1 MQQREIAEL
10 ISKLSDMDVTNY
22 FKDEIE
28 VLEHQ
33 LKSAGDELA
42 HDIIMSE
49 YNQLAEKIRKEN
61 ESKKL

>member
-10 ISKLSDMDVTNY
+10 ISKLSDMDVTNE
-22 FKDEIE
+22 FKDKIV

>member
-1 MQQREIAEL
+1 MQQSEIAEL
-10 ISKLSDMDVTNY
+10 SSKLSDMDVTNE
-22 FKDEIE
+22 FKDKIA

-49 YNQLAEKIRKEN
+49 YNQLAERIRKEN